1 MSHQIAIF
9 ESGKRLAAKQ
19 KGCPNCQQ
27 HWRGLLLCG
36 LTAIFAT
43 ILGGSA
49 WPQSHGIST
58 LTIAIVLGMAVGNAA
73 YPRFPGLAATCGS
86 GVAFSK
92 QTLLRLGVV
101 LYGLRLTMQDVGTVG
116 VPGVL
121 IDAAILTS
129 TFTLST
135 FVGTRWLGMDRKDAM
150 LIGAGSSI
158 CGAAAIMAAEPVV
171 RARAEQV
178 TVAVAT
184 VVLFGTVSIFL
195 YPALFQLNSRWQLL
209 PGGEGTFGIYIGS
222 TVHEVAQVVATA
234 RSIGPHAADTA
245 VIAKMVRVI
254 MLAPFLIG
262 LSVWL
267 TRGVPTAAEDPGGG
281 AQRSHTP
288 LAIPWFALGFI
299 IVVIVNSLR
308 VVPAS
313 LRDLF
318 LEIDSLL
325 LAMAMAA
332 LGISTHFRVLRQ
344 AGARPLLLA
353 LFSFAWLVIAGGAI
367 NRWFPELIA
376 RL

>member
-9 ESGKRLAAKQ
+9 DSSRRLLAKQ
-19 KGCPNCQQ
+19 KVFFTSLQ
-27 HWRGLLLCG
+27 HWSGLLLCG
-36 LTAIFAT
+36 LTAFFAT
-43 ILGGSA
+43 ILGDSA

-73 YPRFPGLAATCGS
+73 YPRFPGLAAVCGT

-92 QTLLRLGVV
+92 QTLLRIGVV
-101 LYGLRLTMQDVGTVG
+101 LYGLRLTLLDVGTVG
-116 VPGVL
+116 VSGVL

-129 TFTLST
+129 TFALST
-135 FVGTRWLGMDRKDAM
+135 FVGTRWLGMDQKDAM

-171 RARAEQV
+171 HARAEQV

-195 YPALFQLNSRWQLL
+195 YPALFQLNATWQLL
-209 PGGEGTFGIYIGS
+209 PSGENAFGVYIGS

-254 MLAPFLIG
+254 MLAPFLMG
-262 LSVWL
+262 LSIWL
-267 TRGVPTAAEDPGGG
+267 TRCVPTIREHPAG
-281 AQRSHTP
+281 AGKRNRSA
-288 LAIPWFALGFI
+288 LAIPWFAVGFI
-299 IVVIVNSLR
+299 VVVLVNSLR
-308 VVPAS
+308 VVPTR
-313 LRDLF
+313 LHDVF

-325 LAMAMAA
+325 LTMAMAA
-332 LGISTHFRVLRQ
+332 LGISTHFRALRQ
-344 AGARPLLLA
+344 AGVRPLLLA
-353 LFSFAWLVIAGGAI
+353 LFSFAWLVIAGAAI
-367 NRWFPELIA
+367 NRWVPKLIGGI
-376 RL
+376 